1 MSLDEM
7 IKLCEK
13 KQKTL
18 KDYKS
23 ARELIEKEYDKL
35 SEPEQYILGEY
46 LEFLE
51 LRIDMLEREI

>member
-23 ARELIEKEYDKL
+23 SRELIEKEYDKL